1 MLIVALGDSTT
12 AGTPGFLSPIEAP
25 PDGKGDVTSQY
36 AYWLMQWHKDWKV
49 VNRGVNGERSDQ
61 IAARFDRDVLAHKPD
76 VVVRWPGQPE
86 PTRAIEDHTK
96 ESEWFWEA
104 FPDQHLDN
112 RPYRIFFAS
121 GDHTC
126 SVARFTGTTT
136 GTLRNWNGDEI
147 PPTGKSFEVDFYTVA
162 LWDDGQI
169 VEENLMYDLVTF
181 MQQLGL
187 GG

>member
-1 MLIVALGDSTT
+1 MATT
-12 AGTPGFLSPIEAP
+12 EERNME
-25 PDGKGDVTSQY
+25 
-36 AYWLMQWHKDWKV
+36 LMQTLDDAW
-49 VNRGVNGERSDQ
+49 NGQDVEVFR
-61 IAARFDRDVLAHKPD
+61 ARHQPD

-86 PTRAIEDHTK
+86 PTRGIEDHTT
-96 ESEWFWEA
+96 ESRWFWEA

-112 RPYRIFFAS
+112 RPYRVFFAS
-121 GDHTC
+121 GDWTC
-126 SVARFTGTTT
+126 SIAHFTGTMT
-136 GTLRNWNGDEI
+136 GPLKRWDGSEI

-187 GG
+187 SG